1 MFPMW
6 ATKGCL
12 QPFRFLDLP
21 EDSRAALARELEGL
35 VHAGAS
41 QEDEQEEEK

>member
-12 QPFRFLDLP
+12 QPFRFLELP
-21 EDSRAALARELEGL
+21 EASRSSLKRELEAL
-35 VHAGAS
+35 VQAGAS
-41 QEDEQEEEK
+41 QEEEGE